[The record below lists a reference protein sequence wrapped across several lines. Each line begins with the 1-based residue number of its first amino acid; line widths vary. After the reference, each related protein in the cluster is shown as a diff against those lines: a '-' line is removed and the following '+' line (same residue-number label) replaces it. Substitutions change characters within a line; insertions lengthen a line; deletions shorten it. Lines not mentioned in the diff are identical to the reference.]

1 MLNEIFRLQSIDSGL
16 VNEDILPIKYLT
28 DIENLSIRNKF

>member
-1 MLNEIFRLQSIDSGL
+1 MFNDIFRLQSIDSGL

-28 DIENLSIRNKF
+28 DIETPSSRN